1 MERAK
6 KFSLATQ
13 NVNADPPFSAKKIS
27 TCARRLDF
35 ARRSVKL
42 SA

>member
-1 MERAK
+1 MERVK
-6 KFSLATQ
+6 KFSLAAQ

-27 TCARRLDF
+27 AFARRLDF
-35 ARRSVKL
+35 ARRLVKL